1 MIRPPT
7 NILDLDLEERALM
20 ALQAAVEN
28 VIEEHA
34 REGIAAIYLARRSS
48 RCGSCRRIAQAFLK

>member
-34 REGIAAIYLARRSS
+34 REGLP
-48 RCGSCRRIAQAFLK
+48 L